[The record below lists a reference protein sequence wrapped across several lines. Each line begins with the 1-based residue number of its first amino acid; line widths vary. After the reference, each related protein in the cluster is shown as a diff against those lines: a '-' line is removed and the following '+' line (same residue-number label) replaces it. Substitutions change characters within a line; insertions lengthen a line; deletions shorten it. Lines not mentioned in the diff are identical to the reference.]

1 MWRWCLHGPGDGAL
15 RLQGGVFSPL
25 PLDREAVAEEEEE
38 AAAVASGC

>member
-15 RLQGGVFSPL
+15 RLQGGVFFPL
-25 PLDREAVAEEEEE
+25 PLDQEAVAEE